1 MPDKGLRLTGT
12 RRENIYLTGF
22 SGTGKSSNGR
32 AAARRLNWAFV
43 DTDALIERR
52 ERRSIPQIFSEF
64 GEAHFRL
71 VESAV
76 LEDVAEGSQQVI
88 STGGGMPVSA
98 ENRELMR
105 RSGVCIRLSAS
116 PESIH
121 RRLSRH
127 RRTPI
132 DSSVRPLLGGD
143 APVER
148 IRALLAERESV
159 YADTDAVI
167 NTEGLR
173 PGEAAAA
180 IVAVWQRLRDAGKD
194 TT

>member
-64 GEAHFRL
+64 GEAHLRL

-105 RSGVCIRLSAS
+105 RSGVCIRLTAS

-121 RRLSRH
+121 RRLSRR
-127 RRTPI
+127 RRTPN

-159 YADTDAVI
+159 YADADAVI

-180 IVAVWQRLRDAGKD
+180 IIAVWERLRDAGKD
-194 TT
+194 RA

>member
-1 MPDKGLRLTGT
+1 MTKARGK
-12 RRENIYLTGF
+12 NIYLTGF

-32 AAARRLNWAFV
+32 AAARLLNWAFV
-43 DTDALIERR
+43 DTDRLIERR
-52 ERRSIPQIFSEF
+52 EGRSIPEIFSAF
-64 GEAHFRL
+64 GEAHFRD

-98 ENRELMR
+98 NNRAIMR
-105 RSGVCIRLSAS
+105 RSGVCIRLVAS

-121 RRLSRH
+121 HRLSR
-127 RRTPI
+127 RRRRPNDATI
-132 DSSVRPLLGGD
+132 RPLLGSD

-148 IRALLAERESV
+148 IRELLASRELA
-159 YADTDAVI
+159 YADADATI
-167 NTEGLR
+167 NTEGMQ

-180 IVAVWQRLRDAGKD
+180 IIAAWKRLSGAEED
-194 TT
+194 TA